1 MSNEIAVTPLTE
13 KAIGGALEG
22 AERTDRETLNW
33 QPSMLSPDRAINPV
47 KEMADARGRDM
58 VQNDGYAAGAVTLHR
73 DNIVGAQYRLNAQ
86 PNFRALGVSED
97 WAEEFQ
103 EAVENRFNVIAESED
118 CWLDAAG
125 RNTLTGM
132 VRLAVGGF
140 VMTGEVLSTAEW
152 KREAGRPFKTAVQ
165 MISPD
170 RLSNPDGVSD
180 DQFLRRGVVLDRW
193 GKPKGV
199 WLRQS
204 HPSESF
210 WDGSQ
215 WRWKYVPMQKPWG
228 RKQVCHIIEQLL
240 PAQTRGIAD
249 MVAALKQMRMTKKYQ
264 EVVLQQA
271 VVSATYAAAIESE
284 LPSDTIFQQLG
295 GGSGKPFDNM
305 AEYLNSYMGALGS
318 YLDNSKGINI
328 DGVKM
333 PHLFPGTK
341 LNVKAIGDPGG
352 VGGGFEESLLRHIA
366 ACLGLSYEQFSRDYT
381 KTNYSSA
388 RASINE
394 TWKFM
399 QARKKAVADR
409 YASFIYRLWLEEEIN
424 AGTVPLPTG
433 KTSAWFYEP
442 MVKDAICH
450 CSWIGASR
458 GQIDELKETQAA
470 LMRVKSGLSTYEI
483 EASKLG
489 LDFRDLFAQRA
500 REERLIKKLGLAF
513 NMDAQKPSTQGIL
526 AENNAASGEDE

>member
-1 MSNEIAVTPLTE
+1 MSNDVTIKPLTE
-13 KAIGGALEG
+13 SAIGGALEG
-22 AERTDRETLNW
+22 AERTDRETVFW
-33 QPSMLSPDRAINPV
+33 TPPMLSPDNAINPV

-86 PNFRALGVSED
+86 PNFRALNVSEE

-103 EAVENRFNVIAESED
+103 EVVESRFNVVAESED

-125 RNTLTGM
+125 RNSLTGL

-140 VMTGEVLSTAEW
+140 VMTGEVVSTAEW
-152 KREAGRPFKTAVQ
+152 KKDPRRPFRTAVQ
-165 MISPD
+165 MVSPD

-180 DQFLRRGVVLDRW
+180 DKYLRRGIVLDDW
-193 GKPKGV
+193 GQPRGA
-199 WLRQS
+199 WFRQS
-204 HPSESF
+204 HPSDHYLGVDQF
-210 WDGSQ
+210 K
-215 WRWKYVPMQKPWG
+215 WKYVPMQKPWG
-228 RKQVCHIIEQLL
+228 RKQVCHIVEQLL
-240 PAQTRGIAD
+240 PNQTRGIAD

-271 VVSATYAAAIESE
+271 VVAATYAAAIESE

-295 GGSGKPFDNM
+295 GGGKPFDNM
-305 AEYLNSYMGALGS
+305 AEYLNSYMGALSG
-318 YLDNSKGINI
+318 YLDDAKNINI

-352 VGGGFEESLLRHIA
+352 VGADFEQSLLRHTA

-399 QARKKAVADR
+399 QARKKTVADR
-409 YASFIYRLWLEEEIN
+409 FASFIYRLWLEEEIN
-424 AGTVPLPTG
+424 AGNIPLPKG
-433 KTSAWFYEP
+433 KTASWFYEP
-442 MVKDAICH
+442 LVKDAISQ

-470 LMRVKSGLSTYEI
+470 LLRVKSGLSTYEI
-483 EASKLG
+483 EAAKLG

-500 REERLIKKLGLAF
+500 REERLIKRLNLSF
-513 NMDAQKPSTQGIL
+513 SMDAQKPSTQGVL
-526 AENNAASGEDE
+526 AEDKQTAGEDE